1 MIRLLRSGVRLL
13 QQQGARGCG
22 AVAFDAEGKARLYH
36 AGAVDAL
43 VRERERESADAEM
56 LEGDANAYAA
66 GRKVWAASGAA
77 R

>member
-1 MIRLLRSGVRLL
+1 VLHAGAAGGGGVHEAMLIRLLRSGVRLL

-43 VRERERESADAEM
+43 VRERERES
-56 LEGDANAYAA
+56 
-66 GRKVWAASGAA
+66 RC
-77 R
+77 

>member
-1 MIRLLRSGVRLL
+1 MLIRLLRSGVRLL

-43 VRERERESADAEM
+43 VRERERES
-56 LEGDANAYAA
+56 
-66 GRKVWAASGAA
+66 RC
-77 R
+77 